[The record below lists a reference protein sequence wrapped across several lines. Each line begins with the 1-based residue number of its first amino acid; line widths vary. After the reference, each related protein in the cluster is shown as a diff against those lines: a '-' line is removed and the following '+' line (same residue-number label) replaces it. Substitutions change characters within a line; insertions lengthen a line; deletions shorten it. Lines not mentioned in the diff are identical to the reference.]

1 MVFLIA
7 LCLLACSAVSLA
19 QPVLSLRGLGLNWPS
34 VRIDFSVKCKG
45 VWTHAFDK
53 TRFRV
58 FEDSVDMGA
67 FELRC
72 PDGTARCGVVAA
84 LVLDASGSMG
94 GEKNMYARIAAGN
107 FVENMDGV
115 QDRAAVIWFQSRD
128 TLVQPLT
135 SDKLLLKA
143 AVDSLPAAG
152 TTAVW
157 DAAWKAITELV
168 NNGSGYD
175 TCGAVIVLTDGND
188 NASVRTLG
196 EVAAYAV
203 SRRVRV
209 ITVGIGADVNDV
221 ALNYLATATGGVFH
235 HVQNADQLPGVYEDI
250 FMDVAGIEA
259 CEIVYRSACA
269 DGTVRT
275 VELRIENFCGGSDR
289 KTWTFRAPVDGAPAI
304 PIEVQP
310 RGGTVKEGDTL
321 VVPVDLLTP
330 LAQAPFPVSEV
341 TIRYDT
347 TLLRYVGIGSR
358 EGCLLKNAELVST
371 TLGDAVIVN
380 TRKKVMVEGS
390 GTMFRLAF
398 VGREQDQ
405 TRCAPLSVN
414 AWTFTAGCLA
424 ARTGSAEICVE
435 TKRPSVRC
443 TIDAPGVLV
452 WNPSLRRY
460 SPDTI
465 TLVAR
470 YTNTGEKVL
479 RSARFLLEASPDA
492 FEILS
497 PASLTQTLPG
507 GDLAVGD
514 TATVRWLVR
523 ALPQASLDS
532 LGLCIRGQFG
542 NHPDILCCT
551 RVIVPDAD
559 AGIRCTISIPVLA
572 ADTARRRYD
581 PTPTSITV
589 MVRNDGG
596 RDTDTIRVFLE
607 LPASITPF
615 TTADRPEGL
624 LTPPVLRRGE
634 SGVFRMRARVAAEP
648 QGATLHCVSRAIQGR
663 DTSVCAMD
671 LDVPPLHAPKL
682 LPTCDVPAA
691 LPVDPVRGVYMSDTF
706 DVTLSLVN
714 PGDRTAT
721 RIVALLLPPP
731 GIVLADASQ
740 TLRRNAVPATLAPR
754 STGGGEAR
762 ISWRVAY
769 TRRPTDTTALQFGWM
784 VWGEDAYGAPT
795 DTVFTTCSTIAPPLP
810 ERLRCALVSSVTDFV
825 MDSGRVRIDPANFT
839 LTARLANGTAQPLRD
854 VRVTLHSTSA
864 GGSDPFEMDPAA
876 GDSSATRIIPILFPG
891 ESRECVWNLRTRSS
905 FLPPAASSVEYSL
918 AISVDGQVSDFGTCA
933 TQVVIHGTDGRAP
946 RLSCSLTVP
955 DTVRYDD
962 AGYVPLPVPVHVRL
976 RNTGGASARSTHVY
990 LLQGALFTAASPAD
1004 ILVGDVAGG
1013 SEVDSALAP
1022 RFLLLPRA
1030 VDRMTVDTVRVLV
1043 VSPDA
1048 EPSYC
1053 SAVLVVQRRR
1063 VPRLQLTCAVAPD
1076 TARAVRGGSG
1086 PGTDTV
1092 RVTVTLENT
1101 GDAPALDCRLT
1112 ATTGGHLLPLDASS
1126 TRQTP
1131 MLPPHSRT
1139 TFTWLFAPIAG
1150 QGRVTDTIRIGAIAR
1165 DLPAIST
1172 TDDWCTAYVT
1182 LEGGIAPV
1190 LRLACIG
1197 PDTIPTGRITP
1208 FNFRATVRNEGNMPA
1223 ATGTLRLVL
1232 PPYIRLDAG
1241 ESADKPVPVL
1251 PPGGQSEA
1259 VWRLIAEFPSVSGD
1273 TRICA
1278 TVQTDKN
1285 DEASCCATPRLHP
1298 AISDGLET
1306 GCTAPDSL
1314 QLDPQRAQYVPAQF
1328 ETCLEIRNT
1337 GPDTLD
1343 SGEVRLVLP
1352 TSGLEQIS
1360 PAADV
1365 VTFVLPPGA
1374 AKRFCWTLRAVPQ
1387 PRARV
1392 ERLLLVVTRGGS
1404 TLVECERR
1412 INVPATDAVA
1422 LSAGLATYPADTLH
1436 FNRATDDFE
1445 GEPSQS
1451 GSHTVFRVEG
1461 TVEGLQARGVTAML
1475 LPPDGVT
1482 FDAGESA
1489 EKRVDSAVL
1498 AQGLRDHIVWRMRAA
1513 RAAEGA
1519 TRTFIMSV
1527 RASNAHEARAETS
1540 LFVQGAPR
1548 TALLT
1553 LPRDLSARRGQR
1565 IVLPVSIDAS
1575 RVGSISSYA
1584 VNISFDPAL
1593 LAFAGVQ
1600 QQGTL
1605 TADGWRG
1612 ARTQLTVPADPTRPA
1627 VLSVRDTALTLPIP
1641 RLRTGVF
1648 AELLFDAVYDGGVNG
1663 LGIVAADLR
1672 FLDTTTTTTGE
1683 SFTAGVN
1690 GSGYRVASE
1699 LRLEYE
1705 HGRILLTGDCL
1716 IPVHSAAEAE
1726 ALLAAPNPFTTSTRI
1741 DFRTT
1746 RRGHVR
1752 IDILDALGRPVHV
1765 AADAEYD
1772 AGRHHI
1778 GFDAGTLPGGMYRCR
1793 LAGPDGIHETAV
1805 LLIR

>member
-1 MVFLIA
+1 MLFLVA
-7 LCLLACSAVSLA
+7 LCLLACSAVSFA

-34 VRIDFSVKCKG
+34 IRIDFSVKCKG

-58 FEDSVDMGA
+58 FEDSVDMGE

-107 FVENMDGV
+107 FIENMDGV

-157 DAAWKAITELV
+157 DATWKAITELV

-203 SRRVRV
+203 SRRMRV

-269 DGTVRT
+269 DGTLRT

-347 TLLRYVGIGSR
+347 TLLRYVGIASR

-443 TIDAPGVLV
+443 TIDAPAVLV
-452 WNPSLRRY
+452 WDASLRRY
-460 SPDTI
+460 SPDTV
-465 TLVAR
+465 TLVAH

-479 RSARFLLEASPDA
+479 RSARFLLEAAPDA

-497 PASLTQTLPG
+497 PASLTQMLPG

-514 TATVRWLVR
+514 TATIRWLVR
-523 ALPQASLDS
+523 ALPRASLDS
-532 LGLCIRGQFG
+532 LALCVRGQFG
-542 NHPDILCCT
+542 NHPDIVCCT

-559 AGIRCTISIPVLA
+559 AGIRCSVSAPVLV
-572 ADTARRRYD
+572 ADTVRRRYD
-581 PTPTSITV
+581 PTPTSVVVT
-589 MVRNDGG
+589 VRNEGG
-596 RDTDTIRVFLE
+596 RDTDTIRVVLE
-607 LPASITPF
+607 LPASITPY
-615 TTADRPEGL
+615 TTVDHPVGL

-634 SGVFRMRARVAAEP
+634 SGVFIMRARIAAEP
-648 QGATLHCVSRAIQGR
+648 RGATLRFFSRAIQGR
-663 DTSVCAMD
+663 DTSVCATN

-682 LPTCDVPAA
+682 FPSCEVPLA
-691 LPVDPVRGVYMSDTF
+691 LPVDSMRGVYMSDTF

-731 GIVLADASQ
+731 GVVLADAAQ
-740 TLRRNAVPATLAPR
+740 TLRRNAVPASLTPR

-762 ISWRVAY
+762 ITWRVAY

-795 DTVFTTCSTIAPPLP
+795 DTAYTSCSTIAPPLP
-810 ERLRCALVSSVTDFV
+810 ERLRCTLASSVTDFV
-825 MDSGRVRIDPANFT
+825 MDSGTVSIDPAQFL

-854 VRVTLHSTSA
+854 VRVTVRPTAA
-864 GGSDPFEMDPAA
+864 GGSDPFEADPAA
-876 GDSSATRIIPILFPG
+876 GDTSATRTIPILFPG

-905 FLPPAASSVEYSL
+905 FLSPAATSVEYTL
-918 AISVDGQVSDFGTCA
+918 DISVDGQVSDFGKCA
-933 TQVVIHGTDGRAP
+933 TQIVIRGSDGRAP
-946 RLSCSLTVP
+946 QLSCSLTVP

-962 AGYVPLPVPVHVRL
+962 TGYVPLPIPVQVRL
-976 RNTGGASARSTHVY
+976 RNTGGAIARSTHVY

-1004 ILVGDVAGG
+1004 IAVGDLPGG
-1013 SEVDSALAP
+1013 SEMDSTLSP
-1022 RFLLLPRA
+1022 RFLLVPQA
-1030 VDRMTVDTVRVLV
+1030 VDTPTIDTVRVLV

-1048 EPSYC
+1048 APAYC

-1063 VPRLQLTCAVAPD
+1063 VPRLQLVCAVSPD
-1076 TARAVRGGSG
+1076 TARTGRGTAGSG
-1086 PGTDTV
+1086 PDTV
-1092 RVTVTLENT
+1092 RVTATLVNT
-1101 GDAPALDCRLT
+1101 GDAPAYDCRLT
-1112 ATTGGHLLPLDASS
+1112 ASAGGHLLPLDAVSP
-1126 TRQTP
+1126 RQTP
-1131 MLPPHSRT
+1131 MLLPNARV
-1139 TFTWLFAPIAG
+1139 TFTWFFAPLDGEGI
-1150 QGRVTDTIRIGAIAR
+1150 VTDTIRIGAIAR
-1165 DLPAIST
+1165 DLPATHT
-1172 TDDWCTAYVT
+1172 TDDWCTAAVT
-1182 LEGGIAPV
+1182 LERGVASV
-1190 LRLACIG
+1190 LKLACSA
-1197 PDTIPTGRITP
+1197 PDTIPTGRSTSIS
-1208 FNFRATVRNEGNMPA
+1208 FRAAVRNESSVS
-1223 ATGTLRLVL
+1223 ATGGTLRLVL
-1232 PPYIRLDAG
+1232 PPYTRLDAG
-1241 ESADKPVPVL
+1241 ETADKPVPVL

-1259 VWRLIAEFPSVSGD
+1259 VWRLITDFPSVSGD

-1278 TVQTDKN
+1278 TVQTDRN
-1285 DEASCCATPRLHP
+1285 DGLSCCATPRLLP
-1298 AISDGLET
+1298 AGSDGLET
-1306 GCTAPDSL
+1306 GCEAPDSL
-1314 QLDPQRAQYVPAQF
+1314 QLDAQRAQYLPAQF

-1343 SGEVRLVLP
+1343 SGEVRIVLP
-1352 TSGLEQIS
+1352 TSGLERLS
-1360 PAADV
+1360 PAADTV
-1365 VTFVLPPGA
+1365 AFVLAPGA

-1387 PRARV
+1387 PRARF
-1392 ERLLLVVTRGGS
+1392 ERLLLVVSRGGS
-1404 TLVECERR
+1404 TLAECERR
-1412 INVPATDAVA
+1412 IGVPATDAVA
-1422 LSAGLATYPADTLH
+1422 IGAVLATHPADTLH
-1436 FNRATDDFE
+1436 FNWTVDDFE
-1445 GEPSQS
+1445 GEASPT

-1461 TVEGLQARGVTAML
+1461 TVDGRQARGVTALL
-1475 LPPDGVT
+1475 LPPDGIT
-1482 FDAGESA
+1482 FDEGESA
-1489 EKRVDSAVL
+1489 EKQADSAVL
-1498 AQGLRDHIVWRMRAA
+1498 AQGLQDHIVWRMRAA

-1519 TRTFIMSV
+1519 TRTFVMSV
-1527 RASNAHEARAETS
+1527 RATNAHETRAETS

-1553 LPRDLSARRGQR
+1553 LPRDVNARRGQR
-1565 IVLPVSIDAS
+1565 IVVPVSIDAS
-1575 RVGSISSYA
+1575 RVGAISSYA
-1584 VNISFDPAL
+1584 VNITFDPAL
-1593 LAFAGVQ
+1593 LAFAGLR

-1612 ARTQLTVPADPTRPA
+1612 ARVQLTVPTDPTRPA
-1627 VLSVRDTALTLPIP
+1627 VLSLRDTALTLPIP

-1663 LGIVAADLR
+1663 LDIAAADLR
-1672 FLDTTTTTTGE
+1672 FLDTTTTAGE

-1690 GSGYRVASE
+1690 GSGYRAASE

-1705 HGRILLTGDCL
+1705 HGRVLLTGDCL
-1716 IPVHSAAEAE
+1716 VPVRSAAEAE
-1726 ALLAAPNPFTTSTRI
+1726 PLLAAPNPFTTSTRI
-1741 DFRTT
+1741 DFRIT
-1746 RRGHVR
+1746 RRGPIR
-1752 IDILDALGRPVHV
+1752 LDILDALGRPVHMAV
-1765 AADAEYD
+1765 EGVYD
-1772 AGRHHI
+1772 AGRHRI
-1778 GFDAGTLPGGMYRCR
+1778 VFDAGTLPGGMYRCR